1 MDITEKKN
9 LYRMLDNDIFQIY
22 YKTKSIDFI
31 MDIKEHLNNYGFKI
45 LDKNN
50 NSEVTENFYKLLEE
64 NLICIEQQKTNESQ
78 LDSDDDEY
86 NNEL

>member
-1 MDITEKKN
+1 MNVN
-9 LYRMLDNDIFQIY
+9 LGI
-22 YKTKSIDFI
+22 
-31 MDIKEHLNNYGFKI
+31 KI